1 MAYKCTRW
9 LLNRQLGT
17 NRLNWNLRLEQ
28 NEKVLLHLSVVEKSS
43 IAWMLVLVSKKLVA
57 IG

>member
-43 IAWMLVLVSKKLVA
+43 IAWMLVLVSKNW
-57 IG
+57 

>member
-28 NEKVLLHLSVVEKSS
+28 NEKVLLHLCCRKKLNCLDACLGV
-43 IAWMLVLVSKKLVA
+43 KKLVA

>member
-17 NRLNWNLRLEQ
+17 NRLNLRLEQ
-28 NEKVLLHLSVVEKSS
+28 NEKVLLHLCCRKKLNCLDACLGV
-43 IAWMLVLVSKKLVA
+43 KKLVA